1 MRNKW
6 QIEYHN
12 IQQGPIEMVDT
23 YAVRFRKAISKAEM
37 GNLLPAQMQVMDFVA
52 GLRSELAII
61 TNGSNLVNLDEAE
74 ETAKNVES
82 ASLINKNVI
91 AAARNPSTAEVKEL
105 KAQILELKA
114 EIKEAKYVS
123 QEDRNPPQ
131 NNGGNRKLPYRGPN
145 RKPVDKRN
153 FECFNCGK
161 KGHFKS
167 ECRAKPKD

>member
-1 MRNKW
+1 
-6 QIEYHN
+6 
-12 IQQGPIEMVDT
+12 MVDA
-23 YAVRFRKAISKAEM
+23 YAARFRKAISKAEI

-52 GLRSELAII
+52 GLRLELAII
-61 TNGSNLVNLDEAE
+61 TNSSNPADLDEAE
-74 ETAKNVES
+74 KTAKNVES

-131 NNGGNRKLPYRGPN
+131 NNGGNRKPSYRRPN

-153 FECFNCGK
+153 LECFNCGK

-167 ECRAKPKD
+167 EC